1 MKTIE
6 ILGGGCAKCQQL
18 HANAEAAAK
27 ALNLEYRIEKITDF
41 REIAKRG
48 VLTTPGLA
56 VDGVVQSAGK
66 LLTSEQIKA
75 LLSHQS

>member
-18 HANAEAAAK
+18 QANAEAAAK
-27 ALNLEYRIEKITDF
+27 ALNLEYRLEKVSDF

-56 VDGVVQSAGK
+56 VDGVVKSAGK
-66 LLTSEQIKA
+66 LLTAEQIKP
-75 LLSHQS
+75 LLSS